1 MKKIGFIGAGNMGGA
16 IIKAV
21 CAENDPREV
30 VITGLS
36 LEKARAFAAPL
47 GCGVAESN
55 TEVAREAE
63 IVVLGVKPQVVPGV
77 MAEIAPV
84 LAECVRDGK
93 PKLLVSIAAGL
104 TTQTLRA
111 YVPGADVPVIRMMP
125 NMPAAIGEGMILV
138 AADQGGATQEQYAE
152 LMHLL
157 RAAGRFDLLPEKLID
172 AATVPAG
179 CAPAYAAMF
188 IEALADGAVMAGVP
202 RAKAYL
208 YAAQAVK
215 GAAAMLLESGMHPG
229 ALKDAVCSP
238 GGSTI
243 AGAAEL
249 ERGGLRGTVID
260 AVLAA
265 CARNAELGKQK

>member
-16 IIKAV
+16 MIKAV

-30 VITGLS
+30 MITGLS

-47 GCGVAESN
+47 GCSVAESN
-55 TEVAREAE
+55 AELAREAE
-63 IVVLGVKPQVVPGV
+63 IVVLGVKPQVAPGV
-77 MAEIAPV
+77 MAEIAPA